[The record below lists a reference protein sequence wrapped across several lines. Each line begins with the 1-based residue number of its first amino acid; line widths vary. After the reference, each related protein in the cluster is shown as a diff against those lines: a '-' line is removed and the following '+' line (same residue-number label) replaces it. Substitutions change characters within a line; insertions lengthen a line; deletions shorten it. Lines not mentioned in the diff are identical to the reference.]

1 MLIDLDAKRHLQV
14 EETKKLLYEE
24 KVYSR
29 GATTGCLTER
39 AAQHA
44 EIDKV
49 HLLHLDSP
57 RTLCTPLAA
66 RGTHQTPRLVRLRPD
81 KQAPA
86 AVLPQ
91 VARNR
96 QFPATAQLSS
106 L

>member
-44 EIDKV
+44 HIDKV
-49 HLLHLDSP
+49 H
-57 RTLCTPLAA
+57 RCT
-66 RGTHQTPRLVRLRPD
+66 R
-81 KQAPA
+81 
-86 AVLPQ
+86 AVLAHS
-91 VARNR
+91 VHHLLLEARTR
-96 QFPATAQLSS
+96 HLGQCARDLITRLQRLCCHK
-106 L
+106 